1 MEKNIWLDGIMGVAV
16 GDALG
21 DAVQF
26 MPRDQVLARGLV
38 TGMESGG
45 AFNTP
50 AGTWTDDSSMTLAT
64 LSSIVENKSIDLD
77 DIMTQFV
84 LWLKDGK
91 YTPFGYAFD
100 VGMTCEQAIS
110 AYNRS
115 QDVNT
120 CGRTGERAN
129 GNGALMRI
137 MPACLYYYQAIN
149 SGKYSTDDAVRGVME
164 VAALTHNHLRTN
176 MCNATYFYMVKS
188 ILDDK
193 NRGIMRPLID
203 TLQEGVN
210 NACIFFGK
218 DAANHE
224 EMTYLGRLFELGEFK
239 NLPSNEILSSGYV
252 IHTIEAAVWS
262 LINTDS
268 FKEALLKAVN
278 LGDDADTVGA
288 VTAGLAGLYYGYES
302 IPEEWVSVIQK
313 REWIEDLCKQAD
325 RLQTELG

>member
-1 MEKNIWLDGIMGVAV
+1 MGKNIWLDGIMGVAV

-26 MPRDQVLARGLV
+26 MSRDQVLARGLV

-50 AGTWTDDSSMTLAT
+50 VGTWTDDSSMTLAT
-64 LSSIVENKSIDLD
+64 LSSIVENELIDLD
-77 DIMTQFV
+77 DIMKRFV
-84 LWLKDGK
+84 AWLKEGE

-110 AYNRS
+110 SYYRRG
-115 QDVNT
+115 DVNT

-137 MPACLYYYQAIN
+137 MPACLYYYNATNKQNIPE
-149 SGKYSTDDAVRGVME
+149 DDAVEGVIR
-164 VAALTHNHLRTN
+164 VAGLTHNHLRTN
-176 MCNATYFYMVKS
+176 MCNVIYFYMIKS

-193 NRGIMRPLID
+193 SKGATRPLID
-203 TLQEGVN
+203 TLQEGIN
-210 NACIFFGK
+210 NALIYWGK
-218 DAANHE
+218 DAKNHD
-224 EMTYLGRLFELGEFK
+224 EMTHLSRLFDLGDFK
-239 NLPSNEILSSGYV
+239 KVASDEISSSGYV
-252 IHTIEAAVWS
+252 IHTIEAAIWS

-288 VTAGLAGLYYGYES
+288 VTAGLAGLYYGYDA
-302 IPEEWVSVIQK
+302 IPDEWVSVIQK
-313 REWIEDLCKQAD
+313 RKWIESLCERAYNMI
-325 RLQTELG
+325 